1 MTDVPAS
8 ATMMKDG
15 MARPTG
21 RDMWGWFAR
30 GEVYMAI
37 GVIGVILLLILPI
50 PAFLMDVLLA
60 VSLVSSVLILM
71 TAVMMKKP
79 LDFAI
84 FPTVLLVSTL
94 FRLGLNLASVI
105 VDGNEA
111 AHSRDTRDMRIT
123 PAEVI
128 PAGDGF
134 TFTVI
139 YDGMLTS
146 LASASHRLT

>member
-8 ATMMKDG
+8 PGLMKDG

-21 RDMWGWFAR
+21 RDMMGWIAR
-30 GEVYMAI
+30 GEVGMAV

-50 PAFLMDVLLA
+50 PAFLMDMLLA
-60 VSLVSSVLILM
+60 LSLVSSVLILM

-94 FRLGLNLASVI
+94 FRLGLNLASTRLVLSHGHEGSAGAGQVI
-105 VDGNEA
+105 EA
-111 AHSRDTRDMRIT
+111 FGALMMGGSFIIGIIIFAIILVVNFVVIT
-123 PAEVI
+123 
-128 PAGDGF
+128 
-134 TFTVI
+134 
-139 YDGMLTS
+139 
-146 LASASHRLT
+146 

>member
-1 MTDVPAS
+1 MTDIPAS
-8 ATMMKDG
+8 TMMKDG

-21 RDMWGWFAR
+21 RDIMGWVAR
-30 GEVYMAI
+30 GEVGMAI

-50 PAFLMDVLLA
+50 PVFLMDVLLA

-94 FRLGLNLASVI
+94 FRLGLNLASTGSFAVVECREGAQAGEGGRQFI
-105 VDGNEA
+105 ADA
-111 AHSRDTRDMRIT
+111 DAH
-123 PAEVI
+123 P
-128 PAGDGF
+128 
-134 TFTVI
+134 
-139 YDGMLTS
+139 
-146 LASASHRLT
+146 